1 MKSET
6 ENNNHWCVSTIED
19 FLQYVCPDCNVSKKD
34 KEEFVRHAL
43 SEHPE
48 STNYL
53 GQLIIKEELFEE
65 DEIDDTNEDNNVD
78 DDDNYDNI
86 NYSNNDDDYDNTTS
100 SYTPEPEVPEPEV
113 KLTTYKNNP
122 NRTLVKRT
130 VDYNNT
136 KSNPNYTEED
146 ENLFKNSISP
156 VVHEGKKKFICNI
169 CGNLFTVRQSV
180 KQHIICVHQGRK
192 DYVCPHCKKAVSS
205 IKSLRDHIAAVVR
218 PYFLGLI
225 LPILIKKIFFSN
237 FLA

>member
-6 ENNNHWCVSTIED
+6 ENPWCVSTIED
-19 FLQYVCPDCNVSKKD
+19 FLQYVCPDCNVTKKD

-43 SEHPE
+43 SEHPN
-48 STNYL
+48 SANYL
-53 GQLIIKEELFEE
+53 GQLIIKEELFE
-65 DEIDDTNEDNNVD
+65 DIDDANENDYEGLD
-78 DDDNYDNI
+78 
-86 NYSNNDDDYDNTTS
+86 YSNNDS
-100 SYTPEPEVPEPEV
+100 PGSYSYIPEPEVNLTSHPNGIV
-113 KLTTYKNNP
+113 K
-122 NRTLVKRT
+122 
-130 VDYNNT
+130 
-136 KSNPNYTEED
+136 KSNADEQHQSEDD

-218 PYFLGLI
+218 KLL
-225 LPILIKKIFFSN
+225 IFF
-237 FLA
+237 